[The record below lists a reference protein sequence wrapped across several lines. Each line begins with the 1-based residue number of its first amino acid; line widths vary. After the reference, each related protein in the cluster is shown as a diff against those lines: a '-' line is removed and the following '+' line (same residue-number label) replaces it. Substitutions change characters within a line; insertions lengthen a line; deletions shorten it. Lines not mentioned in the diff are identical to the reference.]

1 MPAANPN
8 NTNLVNSV
16 SFSSDLLIDAL
27 IGGTKWGGATGTGA
41 TIYYSFP
48 TSSSPTYWSS
58 TYYNQANIDTET
70 RTGFSALNSTQQL
83 AASSALQSWA
93 NVANITIEQVT
104 ETAVSVGDIR
114 FAFTSNPF
122 AMDFD
127 TYAYAYYPDLTT
139 PFGGDIWLN
148 PNPPTTGANYNLG
161 AKGYQTLLHEI
172 GHALGLDHSFD
183 SGFGDV
189 YLPYQ
194 YEQYQYSVMSYS
206 DTAATND
213 NGYSGYYPTTPMLM
227 DIQAIQYIYG
237 ANMSY
242 HTGDDVYVFHGGLN
256 YYETI
261 WDAGG
266 NDTIRYVSNTG
277 GTIDLNAGKFS
288 QLGAPFLVAAGTVT
302 HYDNVAI
309 AFNVTIENAIGGN
322 GSDWLIG
329 NNANNSLT
337 GGAGADVIKG
347 GAGAD
352 TMDGGVGY
360 DTFEVDNE
368 FDIVT
373 ESLTFAQGG
382 GIDMVNSSAS
392 FTLGDNVEN
401 LTLFSFNTINGTGNT
416 LNNRIIGNT
425 RANSLNGGAG
435 NDTMYGGLGN
445 DTYVVDSILDI
456 IAEDIGG
463 GIDTVQASV
472 SRTLGLNFDN
482 LTLLTVSTDPLT
494 LALNNINAI
503 GNELANVLIG
513 NIGNNILSGGLGTD
527 TLQGDAGDDTLNG
540 GVGNDNMD
548 GGDGDDIYL
557 VNSLLDITTETN
569 ADSGTGGN
577 DEVRSNVNHI
587 LKDNFEKLTLLTVS
601 IDPLTLAL
609 NNINGTGNGLNNTL
623 IGNGGNNILNGL
635 NGDDSLN
642 GGAGNDSLDGGAGA
656 DTMEGGAG
664 NDIYVVDDALDTVTE
679 TLTIAQLGGID
690 TIKSTISYTL
700 GDNVDRLI
708 LTDGS
713 LNGGSAF
720 IDGTGNTLANII
732 TGNAGNNILT
742 GNDGND
748 TLTGNAGNDSLY
760 GGVGNDTL
768 SGGADVDLLDGGTGN
783 DSMNGGLGS
792 DTYFVDSILD
802 VLTEGATFALGGG
815 SDTVQS
821 TVTRTLGLNFD
832 NLILMGANNINA
844 IGNELDN
851 LLTGNDGNNIIN
863 GGLGADTLNGGLGN
877 DTLDGGAGI
886 DSLIGGDGDDTYRL
900 DFVAITIN
908 SITTIE
914 LQDLYELDSAGN
926 DTVAFRGVIANTNY
940 QDFYLAGTTIENFD
954 FSATGLTKVNLFGD
968 EFANK
973 LIGNAANNSITGGD
987 GNDTLNGGLGL
998 DTLIGGAGDDTY
1010 FVGNLAEIN
1019 LTGEI
1024 LGGGIDTLNVGFTH
1038 SLNDNFEKLTLL
1050 TVSIDP
1056 LTLAL
1061 NNINGTG
1068 NGLNNTLIG
1077 NGGNNILNGLNGDDA
1092 LNGGAGNDT
1101 LNGGNGLDSLLG
1113 GAGNDSLDGGTG
1125 ADAMEGGIGN
1135 DIYVVDD
1142 AADMVTELL
1151 TIAQL
1156 GGIDTVKSSLLDYT
1170 LTNQVENLTLIGLA
1184 TDNISGTGNTL
1195 NNIIIGDG
1203 GNNKLSGLNGN
1214 DSLTDGLGNDTL
1226 IGGLGNDTMN
1236 GGAGQDVF
1244 VFDTALNALTN
1255 KDTILGFNV
1264 VDDQIQLDATIF
1276 SAIGATLDANEF
1288 RSGAGIT
1295 TAATVD
1301 QHIIFNSTTGALY
1314 YDADGV
1320 GVQAATQFA
1329 TLTGTVGTL
1338 TNNDF
1343 LLTNANLTGL
1353 ALTGTIGSDTLI
1365 GGAGND
1371 IISGGSGEDIL
1382 IGELGLDIL
1391 DGGVWT
1397 DTYVFLNPTE
1407 HQAAEIADS
1416 GFGDIDEVRFASITA
1431 GATLTLFAGDTGIE
1445 TVVIGT
1451 GTGLVAVTSA
1461 ITALN
1466 IEASGVLN
1474 GLYIKGNWGNNSLTG
1489 TSQNDTLDGGAGGAD
1504 TLIGGQGN
1512 DILIGRFGN
1521 NTLNGGEGSDTYIFS
1536 VSTEH
1541 TVAEIADNGNTGDDE
1556 IRFTSQNLVDT
1567 LTLFTGDTGIERI
1580 VIGTG
1585 TGAVAY
1591 TGGTSFLNINAAAI
1605 TNTLTITGNSGNNS
1619 ITGGL
1624 GNDTIYGGDDSLLF
1638 GNLGHDTLHGGQ
1650 GNDTLYGLDGD
1661 SLYGDQGNDSLI
1673 GMLGIQTL
1681 IGGIGNDT
1689 LDGGEG
1695 GDVYIFNAGS
1705 EHVVAEITDSG
1716 LLGVDELRF
1725 AATVASTLTI
1735 FAGDIGLE
1743 KIVIGTGTGTVANS
1757 SLYINNNVDASAAL
1771 NGLSIIGNVGDNNII
1786 GTIFNDNL
1794 NGGSGISGN
1803 DTLIGGQGNDTISG
1817 GGGSDVLVGGA
1828 GFDLLDGGEDSD
1840 VYVISSLD
1848 EYLPSEISDSGTVGS
1863 DIIVYTANIA
1873 STLNL
1878 YAEDSGIEGVVVN
1891 SGNEYPALGTENINI
1906 NATAYSN
1913 GLGMS
1918 GNNGN
1923 NSLIGTAFNDVI
1935 AGNYGNDTIIGGA
1948 GTDSMDGGFGD
1959 DLYIIT
1965 DATHHN
1971 TSEIHDLTGI
1981 DELRFAATFASTL
1994 NLYIYDSGIENI
2006 VIGTGAS
2013 AIADTTGTIAINIDA
2028 TYFQW
2033 TGLNITGNAGNNNII
2048 GSYQNDTINGG
2059 LGDDF
2064 IRGYGGNNLLTGGAG
2079 ADTFMLES
2087 WIGYDAV
2094 TDFTS
2099 SVDKIQLF
2107 RGDYT
2112 TLNLGSTLL
2121 STEFVSGA
2129 SAVAGDSSDRIIY
2142 DTSTGALY
2150 YDADGSGAG
2159 VSYQIATLV
2168 GNSTLVASDFTI
2180 V

>member
-8 NTNLVNSV
+8 NTNLVSSV
-16 SFSSDLLIDAL
+16 SFSSDLLINAL

-127 TYAYAYYPDLTT
+127 TYAYAYYPDVTT

-548 GGDGDDIYL
+548 GGDGNDVYF

-569 ADSGTGGN
+569 IDSVTGGN

-587 LKDNFEKLTLLTVS
+587 LK
-601 IDPLTLAL
+601 
-609 NNINGTGNGLNNTL
+609 
-623 IGNGGNNILNGL
+623 
-635 NGDDSLN
+635 
-642 GGAGNDSLDGGAGA
+642 
-656 DTMEGGAG
+656 
-664 NDIYVVDDALDTVTE
+664 
-679 TLTIAQLGGID
+679 
-690 TIKSTISYTL
+690 
-700 GDNVDRLI
+700 
-708 LTDGS
+708 
-713 LNGGSAF
+713 
-720 IDGTGNTLANII
+720 
-732 TGNAGNNILT
+732 
-742 GNDGND
+742 
-748 TLTGNAGNDSLY
+748 
-760 GGVGNDTL
+760 
-768 SGGADVDLLDGGTGN
+768 
-783 DSMNGGLGS
+783 
-792 DTYFVDSILD
+792 
-802 VLTEGATFALGGG
+802 
-815 SDTVQS
+815 
-821 TVTRTLGLNFD
+821 
-832 NLILMGANNINA
+832 
-844 IGNELDN
+844 
-851 LLTGNDGNNIIN
+851 
-863 GGLGADTLNGGLGN
+863 
-877 DTLDGGAGI
+877 
-886 DSLIGGDGDDTYRL
+886 
-900 DFVAITIN
+900 
-908 SITTIE
+908 
-914 LQDLYELDSAGN
+914 
-926 DTVAFRGVIANTNY
+926 
-940 QDFYLAGTTIENFD
+940 
-954 FSATGLTKVNLFGD
+954 
-968 EFANK
+968 
-973 LIGNAANNSITGGD
+973 
-987 GNDTLNGGLGL
+987 
-998 DTLIGGAGDDTY
+998 
-1010 FVGNLAEIN
+1010 
-1019 LTGEI
+1019 
-1024 LGGGIDTLNVGFTH
+1024 
-1038 SLNDNFEKLTLL
+1038 DNFEKLTLL